1 MGVFRYIA
9 LVFGLAFALLVPPF
23 QSPDEPAHWKR
34 AYALSEGQ
42 WIARQQEQRLGL
54 ELPRSLDAVIDS
66 FQYLKNDYSA
76 QLSMPRWQQ
85 CRAIPLA
92 SSERHFSDLAN
103 TGFYAPFGY
112 LPQALGIAIGRFFGA
127 SALDLLYWA
136 RIFNVLSWLLLLES
150 AFAAH
155 HFLLR
160 PLQVFCLFPA
170 VLVLSA
176 SANPDVAVFGVFILL
191 FMRWTRNPD
200 APRTSPRRM
209 HELLLFALICAQK
222 IIVWPLVLLTRRRY
236 GTALAGLLA
245 IACWGWYSNGLF
257 IPYDAYDPAVR
268 DFQTLNPGV
277 HPAAQAHWVLAHPV
291 DFFWNTGRSLLE
303 SLPST
308 LAHLSVKF
316 GWEKNYL
323 PAWLMGILFGAL
335 GLATS
340 TTEWGMR
347 NGEYGIF
354 MRMRAALAIAL
365 YVAGFAFTMY
375 LLWHPVGAATISNW
389 QGRYFF
395 MAVPLFL
402 LLIENDKLS
411 PFFKEKNAFYLKM
424 ALNGV
429 LIFANVYMAFAI
441 VMRYWD

>member
-1 MGVFRYIA
+1 MSAFRFVA
-9 LVFGLAFALLVPPF
+9 VVFGLAFALLIPPF

-42 WIARQQEQRLGL
+42 WIARQQDQRLGL

-76 QLSMPRWQQ
+76 RCSLTHWQH
-85 CRAIPLA
+85 CRAIPLVA
-92 SSERHFSDLAN
+92 SERHFSDLAN

-112 LPQALGIAIGRFFGA
+112 LPQALGIACGRLLGA

-136 RIFNVLSWLLLLES
+136 RIFNLLCWLLLLEF
-150 AFAAH
+150 AFA
-155 HFLLR
+155 LVNVYRR

-176 SANPDVAVFGVFILL
+176 SANPDVAVFGVGVLL
-191 FMRWTRNPD
+191 FMRWTRTD
-200 APRTSPRRM
+200 VVWGSPLQRIG
-209 HELLLFALICAQK
+209 ETGLFALLCMQK
-222 IIVWPLVLLTRRRY
+222 LIVWPLILLANRRY
-236 GTALAGLLA
+236 YTALAGLVALA
-245 IACWGWYSNGLF
+245 AWAWYSKGLF
-257 IPYDAYDPAVR
+257 IPYDAYHPAVR

-277 HPAAQAHWVLAHPV
+277 DPEAQATWVLAHPF
-291 DFFWNTGRSLLE
+291 DFLWNTGRSLFD

-323 PAWLMGILFGAL
+323 PGWVAGILFFAL
-335 GLATS
+335 ALATS
-340 TTEWGMR
+340 TLKCGRRKAEC
-347 NGEYGIF
+347 GIF
-354 MRMRAALAIAL
+354 MRLKAALAIVL

-375 LLWHPVGAATISNW
+375 LLWHPVGIGEISNW

-395 MAVPLFL
+395 VAVPVLFVVLGNDL
-402 LLIENDKLS
+402 LRR
-411 PFFKEKNAFYLKM
+411 FFEGKNEFYLNIGLYGILILSNTLM
-424 ALNGV
+424 
-429 LIFANVYMAFAI
+429 IFA
-441 VMRYWD
+441 VMDRYWG

>member
-1 MGVFRYIA
+1 MGAFRYIA
-9 LVFGLAFALLVPPF
+9 IVFGLAFALLVPPF

-42 WIARQQEQRLGL
+42 WMARQQDQRLGL

-76 QLSMPRWQQ
+76 RLSYDAWQQ
-85 CRAIPLA
+85 VRGIPLEA
-92 SSERHFSDLAN
+92 SERHFSDLAN

-112 LPQALGIAIGRFFGA
+112 VPQALGIAIGRFLGA
-127 SALDLLYWA
+127 SALDMLYWA
-136 RIFNVLSWLLLLES
+136 RIFNLLSWLLLLEL
-150 AFAAH
+150 AFAAP

-160 PLQVFCLFPA
+160 PVQVFCLFPA

-176 SANPDVAVFGVFILL
+176 SANPDVAVFGVFVLL
-191 FMRWTRNPD
+191 FMRWTRAADTLAALRGNIP
-200 APRTSPRRM
+200 
-209 HELLLFALICAQK
+209 ELLLFTLICAQK
-222 IIVWPLVLLTRRRY
+222 IIVWPLVLLARRRY

-245 IACWGWYSNGLF
+245 IAGWAWYSNGLF
-257 IPYDAYDPAVR
+257 IPYDAYNPAYR

-277 HPAAQAHWVLAHPV
+277 HPAAQANWVLAHPL
-291 DFFWNTGRSLLE
+291 DFLWNTGVSLLDA
-303 SLPST
+303 LPSA

-323 PAWLMGILFGAL
+323 PAWVMGMLFGAL
-335 GLATS
+335 ALATS
-340 TTEWGMR
+340 TLKCGMR
-347 NGEYGIF
+347 NAECGIF
-354 MRMRAALAIAL
+354 MRLRAATAIVL

-375 LLWHPVGAATISNW
+375 LLWHPVGAGAISNW

-402 LLIENDKLS
+402 LLIGNDKLS
-411 PFFKEKNAFYLKM
+411 PFFQGKNMFCLKM
-424 ALNGV
+424 GLNGV
-429 LIFANVYMAFAI
+429 LIFANIYMAVAI
-441 VMRYWD
+441 GMRYWL